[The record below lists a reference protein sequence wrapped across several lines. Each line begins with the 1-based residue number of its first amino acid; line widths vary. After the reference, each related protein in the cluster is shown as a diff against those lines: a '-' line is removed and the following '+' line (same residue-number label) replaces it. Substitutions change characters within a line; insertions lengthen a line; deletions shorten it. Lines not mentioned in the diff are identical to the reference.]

1 MTRQNQQVGKHGQQQ
16 AASYLAGSVGLLM
29 VHVIGTPARYVP
41 FHGAYRKD
49 VFQVIFGEKVAGDHR
64 ALLPDGSSVLI
75 EVKTVTD
82 GNLPYSQL
90 EAHQVRFLT
99 EHASIGHAVSLLVWV
114 HHSGIFV
121 MRWTADGIPGFA
133 PRKSITP
140 ERAVVL
146 HEQTMEYLEG
156 RMKG

>member
-1 MTRQNQQVGKHGQQQ
+1 MTRQNQLTGKHGQQQ
-16 AASYLAGSVGLLM
+16 AASYLSGTGLEM
-29 VHVIGTPARYVP
+29 VEEIGNPYKII
-41 FHGAYRKD
+41 RKLKNGH
-49 VFQVIFGEKVAGDHR
+49 FEVIFSSLASGDHQAR
-64 ALLPDGSSVLI
+64 LPDGSGVLI
-75 EVKTVTD
+75 ETKTVYD
-82 GNLPYSQL
+82 GNLTYSHL
-90 EAHQVRFLT
+90 RDHQPARLSQ
-99 EHASIGHAVSLLVWV
+99 HAAIGHAVSLLVWV